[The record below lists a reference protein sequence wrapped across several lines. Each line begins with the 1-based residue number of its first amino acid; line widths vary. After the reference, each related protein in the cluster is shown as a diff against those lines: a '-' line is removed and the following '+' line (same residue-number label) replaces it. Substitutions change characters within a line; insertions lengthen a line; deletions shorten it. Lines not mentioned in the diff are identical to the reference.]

1 MINRTIKAVVFLL
14 AFAAGAG
21 AQNTVVNTIA
31 NFNITDNGTKFSFD
45 VFTLKTSAP
54 EFRMGNS
61 SYFLRFVAGTF
72 ANPEL
77 TYINPKYTSGSVT
90 ASYDQMRGF
99 GYASGRV
106 AVQLFFNSNGLG
118 DDISA
123 DPGVEGFG
131 EKIATVRMDIVAL
144 NLPDLRWDNL
154 NTAVVN
160 TQNQSAMS
168 TNNGSYNSTLPVE
181 LLAFSAAVTGN
192 SVRLLWSTS
201 AEENN
206 AGFEIQRMPEGGSWT
221 TAGYVEGSGNSAQ
234 IREYTFTDR
243 SLGKG
248 KFAYR
253 LKQIDFNGNYE
264 FHELGSMVEIGTP
277 EQFKLHQNYPN
288 PFNPSTVLSFD
299 LPYSSDVTLSVY
311 DLSGRLVRTLIN
323 NELRQPDYYKVS
335 FDGSSVSSGVY
346 FYRLQTSKEVQ
357 TGKMTLVK

>member
-1 MINRTIKAVVFLL
+1 MINRTIIAIAFFL

-45 VFTLKTSAP
+45 VFTLKTSTP

-61 SYFLRFVAGTF
+61 SYFLRYVTGTF

-90 ASYDQMRGF
+90 ASYDQMQGF
-99 GYASGRV
+99 GYSSGRV
-106 AVQLFFNSNGLG
+106 AVQLYFNNNGQG

-123 DPGVEGFG
+123 DPGIQGFG
-131 EKIATVRMDIVAL
+131 EKIATVKMDIVAL

-160 TQNQSAMS
+160 TQNQSAIS
-168 TNNGSYNSTLPVE
+168 TNQGSYNSTLPVE
-181 LLAFSAAVTGN
+181 LSSFSASVTGN
-192 SVRLLWSTS
+192 SVKLSWSTS

-206 AGFEIQRMPEGGSWT
+206 AGFEIQRMPEGGNWT

-234 IREYTFTDR
+234 INEYTFSDR
-243 SLGKG
+243 GLERG
-248 KFAYR
+248 KFSYR
-253 LKQIDFNGNYE
+253 LKQIDYNGNFE
-264 FHELGSMVEIGTP
+264 FHELGNLVEIGSP
-277 EQFKLHQNYPN
+277 DKFKLHQNYPN
-288 PFNPSTVLSFD
+288 PFNPTTVLSFD
-299 LPYSSDVTLSVY
+299 LPYASDVTLSVY

-323 NELRQPDYYKVS
+323 NELRQADYYKVA
-335 FDGSSVSSGVY
+335 FDGSSISSGVY